1 MSRRIKSL
9 QLRLTIELVALFF
22 VASCLA
28 VGGLIYSASLTAGS
42 LADRE
47 LGLRAED
54 LARYVSLDKNR
65 KRLEL
70 PPPLKQ
76 AYSAAAQQSLF
87 AIRDKDGHL
96 VEASTPEIGAMI
108 ARWPQADT
116 EPSYFR
122 LSKFGPLERDYSG
135 VSIQLDSAVGPLSV
149 LVAEVSGGNQL
160 VHSILREF
168 VFDIAWYVPPFVA
181 LALLLAAFSV
191 RRSLLPLRTASAQ
204 ASAIGPGS
212 IALRLPEADV
222 PTEALPLVIAVNH
235 ALDRLEQGF
244 VIQRRFTANAAHE
257 LRTPL
262 TIITAR
268 LDTLEGNGQLSALR
282 EEVARMNRLVEQLLC
297 VARLDSLAL
306 DVSSSVDLHQL
317 AKEVVGS
324 MARLALSA
332 RRTIALTGADHPVV
346 VTGNAAAIADAL
358 RNLIENALAHTAPG
372 TEVVVEVGPA
382 GTISVGDSGPGI
394 PAEDRPHIFERFW
407 RGKGVRASG
416 AGLGLAIVMEIV
428 RAHGAS
434 ITVNDCVPHGTRFD
448 LRFRTACRDTDS
460 VSRPASPTSQKA
472 NSEAAE
478 CRFSAASSHP
488 LLAVPLQDANTLSM
502 LVRDPARMSN
512 TWSTGWIK
520 FRSWVTRIKVL
531 PRSRHALASSL
542 AILPAFSLSR
552 LPTGSSARMSAGS
565 LTRARAIAT
574 RCRSPPLNR
583 WAATRDSSPSLD

>member
-9 QLRLTIELVALFF
+9 QVRLTVKLGLLFF

-42 LADRE
+42 MADRE

-54 LARYVSLDKNR
+54 LAHYIALDENR
-65 KRLEL
+65 KPRLDL
-70 PPPLKQ
+70 PTPLTQ
-76 AYSAAAQQSLF
+76 AYSEAAQQSLF
-87 AIRDKDGHL
+87 AIRDKDGRP
-96 VEASTPEIGAMI
+96 VEASTPEIGALI
-108 ARWPQADT
+108 ARWPQADS

-135 VSIQLDSAVGPLSV
+135 VSVRLDSAAGPLSV

-181 LALLLAAFSV
+181 LALLLATFSV
-191 RRSLLPLRTASAQ
+191 RRSLLPLRKASAQ

-222 PTEALPLVIAVNH
+222 PTEALPLVVAVNH

-282 EEVARMNRLVEQLLC
+282 EEVVRMNRLVEQLLC
-297 VARLDSLAL
+297 VARLDSVTL
-306 DVSSSVDLHQL
+306 DVSSPVDLQQL
-317 AKEVVGS
+317 AEEMVGS
-324 MARLALSA
+324 MAHVAVSA
-332 RRTIALTGADHPVV
+332 CRRIALAGADHPVLV
-346 VTGNAAAIADAL
+346 AGNAAAIADAL
-358 RNLIENALAHTAPG
+358 RNLIENALAHTPPES
-372 TEVVVEVGPA
+372 EVVVEVGPE
-382 GTISVGDSGPGI
+382 GTISVQDSGPGI

-407 RGKGVRASG
+407 RGKGVRANG

-434 ITVNDCVPHGTRFD
+434 ITVSDRGPCGARFD
-448 LRFRTACRDTDS
+448 LRFRGA
-460 VSRPASPTSQKA
+460 
-472 NSEAAE
+472 
-478 CRFSAASSHP
+478 
-488 LLAVPLQDANTLSM
+488 
-502 LVRDPARMSN
+502 
-512 TWSTGWIK
+512 
-520 FRSWVTRIKVL
+520 
-531 PRSRHALASSL
+531 
-542 AILPAFSLSR
+542 
-552 LPTGSSARMSAGS
+552 
-565 LTRARAIAT
+565 
-574 RCRSPPLNR
+574 
-583 WAATRDSSPSLD
+583 